1 MIFKELFDKEF
12 LFESKKDAKLVKIFY
27 KFDINII
34 KPKTTEP
41 AETQPAETQP
51 ADPNQQPPA
60 TPVDTTAQL
69 DDQPEIPVDITT
81 QQPEPA
87 GSLDLSNIPLA
98 TVVTEDDKDEVK
110 IQDEDSIVRKLEGE
124 IPLPKEEVDNIQ
136 TIDDLVLKLTE
147 EKKDGVE
154 ILDEFSAE
162 ILNLLLLPPEQASK
176 EIQQKVDK
184 SSSIFAEVMYG
195 KKLEDSV
202 GVRMIKRK
210 NSELVTTTIM
220 IDNKVYNTTFKKEIV
235 DERITDYRNNEFED

>member
-34 KPKTTEP
+34 KPKAAEP
-41 AETQPAETQP
+41 AETQPV
-51 ADPNQQPPA
+51 DPNQQPPA

-69 DDQPEIPVDITT
+69 DAQPEVPVDTT
-81 QQPEPA
+81 TAQQPAAEPA

>member
-12 LFESKKDAKLVKIFY
+12 LFESKKDAKLIKIFY

-34 KPKTTEP
+34 KPKATE
-41 AETQPAETQP
+41 PAETQP

-60 TPVDTTAQL
+60 APVDTTTQL
-69 DDQPEIPVDITT
+69 DVQPEVPVDTADPN
-81 QQPEPA
+81 QQPPAAEPA
-87 GSLDLSNIPLA
+87 GSLDLSSIPLA